1 MEKVYLVT
9 AEDSTIVY
17 GDSLRIV
24 GAFSTEEEA
33 YGYAI
38 WASNHNFLD
47 KSWEVTEMT
56 VDDPRSNNEY
66 EDYPSAYY
74 EE

>member
-24 GAFSTEEEA
+24 GAFSTKEMA
-33 YGYAI
+33 YDYARVI
-38 WASNHNFLD
+38 EDN
-47 KSWEVTEMT
+47 WEVTEMT
-56 VDDPRSNNEY
+56 VDDPRSNHEN

>member
-9 AEDSTIVY
+9 AEDSKIVY

-24 GAFSTEEEA
+24 GVFSTKEMA
-33 YGYAI
+33 YGYARAI
-38 WASNHNFLD
+38 D
-47 KSWEVTEMT
+47 DDWEVTEMT
-56 VDDPRSNNEY
+56 VDDPRSNNEN